1 MNKRGRAF
9 GIFNGV
15 YGVLWFVGSAVM
27 GALYGVSPVALIAF
41 GLVAQ
46 GVAAGVFVW
55 MGRKRMLDA

>member
-1 MNKRGRAF
+1 MIAS
-9 GIFNGV
+9 
-15 YGVLWFVGSAVM
+15 YGLRLVCLSLAVFLLVHTAM
-27 GALYGVSPVALIAF
+27 GAAVALIAF